1 MNRIISIDYTKGFA
15 IIMLLL
21 SHCITE
27 NGYLKTWIFAW
38 HMPIFFVICGILNTI
53 RHPNGIPF
61 NKFNSWFRH
70 RIKQIFIPYFVFGS
84 LYIFFLGGLSFI
96 SGGKLI
102 IRENFIS
109 LLSMNGI
116 ASMWFLPVFFFSEL
130 LYVFF
135 ITKTSKIIQYLFILS
150 IILLLLHM
158 QINGQIITN
167 ESTQLIIKVFSSIGF
182 VLIGHFIWILIQKF
196 SSPPQYILLA
206 IILLIVSLIALY
218 NGFVSIGS
226 LTFGNVIIFYLVAS
240 ALSYTIIT
248 LFYKL
253 GDYTDLK
260 ILNFLKL
267 FGSNSI
273 VILVTNNLLIEF
285 FRLIEYKYLGCF
297 FLNNGLFGS
306 LLMTIILIIPEYLL
320 IQCTQGKIGVL
331 FGKINNKKR

>member
-1 MNRIISIDYTKGFA
+1 MNRIASIDYTKGFA

-53 RHPNGIPF
+53 RYPNGITF
-61 NKFNSWFRH
+61 NKFSSWFKR

-96 SGGKLI
+96 SGEKPI
-102 IRENFIS
+102 IAEKFVS

-116 ASMWFLPVFFFSEL
+116 VSMWFLPVFFFSEL

-135 ITKTSKIIQYLFILS
+135 IAKTSKIIQYLFILS
-150 IILLLLHM
+150 IILLLLHI
-158 QINGQIITN
+158 QSNGQIITN
-167 ESTQLIIKVFSSIGF
+167 RPLQLIIKVFSSIEF
-182 VLIGHFIWILIQKF
+182 ILIGHVIWILIQKL
-196 SSPPQYILLA
+196 SSPPPNILLT
-206 IILLIVSLIALY
+206 IILLIASLIALY

-226 LTFGNVIIFYLVAS
+226 LTFGNVVIFYLAAS

-253 GDYTDLK
+253 DKHTDLK

-267 FGSNSI
+267 CGSNSI
-273 VILVTNNLLIEF
+273 VILVTNNLLIEI
-285 FRLIEYKYLGCF
+285 FRLIEYKYLSCF
-297 FLNNGLFGS
+297 FLNNGLLGS
-306 LLMTIILIIPEYLL
+306 LLMTIILIIPEYAL
-320 IQCTQGKIGVL
+320 IRCAQGKIGII
-331 FGKINNKKR
+331 FGKVINKT